1 MKILKRFYTVAE
13 LAAAAVFVYLLAYPA
28 KAAESTLHA
37 LEFCGRVLFP
47 SLFVYTVLAK
57 RLFGSAI
64 ARRAAGAVGCNAFV
78 YAAGL
83 LCGPPLGAA
92 LSRELY
98 ESGAYD
104 KKQAEYLACF
114 TNNVSLSFCIGFVGR
129 LFGTGCGLRLAVY
142 QLVGSLAAAF
152 VMKRVMFGAG
162 RCTPGAAVRVRSV
175 ALRTAISDGF
185 SAMLN
190 VCACAVF
197 FGALG
202 EALVGDGSAARV
214 LLRGVFEF
222 SSGCAAAA
230 GGRYGFALCAAAV
243 GHCGLSAAMQ
253 VRFALGS
260 GLSVKPYL
268 VSKCVGGAVITLLA
282 VIFG

>member
-1 MKILKRFYTVAE
+1 MKISKLFYTAAE
-13 LAAAAVFVYLLAYPA
+13 FAAAAVFVYLLAFPS

-37 LEFCGRVLFP
+37 LEFSARVLFP

-57 RLFGSAI
+57 RIFGSSL
-64 ARRAAGAVGCNAFV
+64 ARRVSGAFGCNAFV

-129 LFGTGCGLRLAVY
+129 LFGTGCGLRLALY
-142 QLVGSLAAAF
+142 QLAGSLVSAA

-175 ALRTAISDGF
+175 SLRTAISEGF

-202 EALVGDGSAARV
+202 EALVGSGTEMCV
-214 LLRGVFEF
+214 LLRGAFEF

-230 GGRYGFALCAAAV
+230 DGKYGFVLCAAAV

-253 VRFALGS
+253 VRFALGN

-268 VSKCVGGAVITLLA
+268 ISKCVGCAVITMLA
-282 VIFG
+282 VVFG

>member
-1 MKILKRFYTVAE
+1 MKISKRFYTVAE

-129 LFGTGCGLRLAVY
+129 LFGKLES
-142 QLVGSLAAAF
+142 Q
-152 VMKRVMFGAG
+152 KRYYA
-162 RCTPGAAVRVRSV
+162 
-175 ALRTAISDGF
+175 
-185 SAMLN
+185 
-190 VCACAVF
+190 
-197 FGALG
+197 
-202 EALVGDGSAARV
+202 
-214 LLRGVFEF
+214 
-222 SSGCAAAA
+222 
-230 GGRYGFALCAAAV
+230 
-243 GHCGLSAAMQ
+243 
-253 VRFALGS
+253 
-260 GLSVKPYL
+260 
-268 VSKCVGGAVITLLA
+268 
-282 VIFG
+282 